1 MPKRIFSQVVEE
13 SSTKSAIPISK
24 SQPDLV
30 NGIPLSG
37 EDYLLLVRQQANK
50 YAKTTVAP
58 PPKEIK
64 KVQLPSHFQ
73 WFNSNQNDTK
83 QEEQA
88 LDVWKR
94 GLVGPFRSYQKYMQ
108 LHKKTPNRKEI
119 KSKEEGKLLFNSD
132 SEADINIPSSLS
144 QHSILKL
151 LSYHVEWLDEDK
163 FEQQCLF
170 IFSLLVY
177 LDPVLTSQNVS
188 ILRDVSRKCIEL
200 RSIVENKAP
209 LNIII
214 SIIAEIFGQGDLK

>member
-73 WFNSNQNDTK
+73 WFNNNQNDTK

-88 LDVWKR
+88 LDVWKK
-94 GLVGPFRSYQKYMQ
+94 GLYMQ
-108 LHKKTPNRKEI
+108 LHKKAPNRKEI
-119 KSKEEGKLLFNSD
+119 KSKEEGELLFNSD

-151 LSYHVEWLDEDK
+151 LSYHVEWLNEDK
-163 FEQQCLF
+163 FEQQ
-170 IFSLLVY
+170 VK
-177 LDPVLTSQNVS
+177 
-188 ILRDVSRKCIEL
+188 RRK
-200 RSIVENKAP
+200 
-209 LNIII
+209 
-214 SIIAEIFGQGDLK
+214 